1 MAQQQPPYDFQLA
14 LNDNTIG
21 KVPVR
26 QQIIIEQVHDEIWA
40 MQPNT
45 INKPQGKIENRTA
58 NATLNNSKVS
68 VINLININGECID
81 SDDKTNSPA
90 YAFPNNMDTA
100 IIRDCFRGVGVP
112 GLNNV
117 FDQATSSLDSF
128 INYHYNATTGLV
140 NPMSG
145 PGGLGQQLLTKNPQD
160 NRLVYTAYFNYDLLM
175 FAYIYQ
181 TINKRVTYVDN
192 LYTKAVAAMTQTQ
205 SNLLTPTEIKEIN
218 VINLNY
224 LWQRTLDFCEYAIVN
239 DNVLNGNTVNKPNY
253 LSCINALRY
262 MVFTDFTTNTT
273 GFLSDPTFKII
284 DPTAL
289 VNSGI
294 DSVISYIEN
303 TITKP
308 KLPDQTL
315 SLEKVAK
322 NLDTPYFSSQ
332 PMAAKSIQTAFN
344 SATTGKLMNA
354 FNKFTGCKS
363 RKKTGFSPEEQ
374 EVIFN
379 MNALFHSYANAT
391 NATNAINKH
400 YVTAAGWAM
409 LKFTGDT
416 SHVVFGNILEKA
428 RNYQPA
434 SPTPTPTPTPPKFNK
449 TLFLVSEIVLAT
461 RLVAAGKD
469 VLIDGK
475 LQVFTNGF
483 NGLGSENKYKH
494 RYALKVVFDPILKY
508 KNYIQS
514 IIQKYDAVTT
524 ADAGTNYPTVTKVAG
539 AMTFINNLTND
550 SIENGDT
557 VIDALNIDFTSIDN
571 RTFNRDAEAEFK
583 KIYDWIN
590 SETNLLN
597 YNAFINAY
605 NYDTTNLNIKALST
619 NLTNQTI
626 SVINKI
632 PFAKNP
638 RIKTLP
644 SWFLAIDTLE
654 KNADTDSFADI
665 MTITNALVSQLKSF
679 PNTDD
684 NANKDNINK
693 YLTNYFTLMSNVGF
707 ETFYNGIIAFY
718 YYNPIRTDNDNDN
731 QLRLIYKKE
740 FVGNLQEQYIIRSKK
755 KILTSNELST
765 KVLNIIDGFKILID
779 NICLIHA
786 YRIKSGIVSYQGGGT
801 NKNKKIIKVA
811 AVTKPKLINKDKVMK
826 EFREKE
832 QKEEINNILD
842 QLTTS
847 LLTVDVSNINV
858 NQTSNTTINTVTDE
872 YDEDAL
878 FDEIESPEDI
888 QIDFSIETLEDMNI
902 APESRLDFN
911 KICADRFYNIGD
923 INEMEDADFKKEIQ
937 AFNTYINN
945 KFNVP
950 IVLDNVFAHIYNN
963 IVSDIPVSEF
973 QTAYNNYNKVVKNNS
988 NFDILFG
995 NPNHREYFVNYIN
1008 SAYNITIFT
1017 KSQIVVELN
1026 DLEGKWENNFYTAYV
1041 SCLNDKTEYDNN
1053 LRNKVQD
1060 NDKMEAIHKLIKNS
1074 IIVREHRDIF
1084 FRERGVKTNFNLR
1097 TANIWQ
1103 DMIYAYNAVSNNYTT
1118 NLANLEGGK
1127 RTRKNRKS
1135 PNKST
1140 RKNTKAIP
1148 TKRKYTKRNR
1158 KQTKTKTHKR
1168 KP

>member
-1 MAQQQPPYDFQLA
+1 MAQQQPYDFQLA
-14 LNDNTIG
+14 LNDAART
-21 KVPVR
+21 VP

-40 MQPNT
+40 MKPGT
-45 INKPQGKIENRTA
+45 INKPQGKIENTTA
-58 NATLNNSKVS
+58 NATINISNES

-128 INYHYNATTGLV
+128 INYHSTTGLK
-140 NPMSG
+140 NPMSMLG
-145 PGGLGQQLLTKNPQD
+145 PGGLGQQLLTKTPSD

-181 TINKRVTYVDN
+181 TINTRVVTYVDN
-192 LYTKAVAAMTQTQ
+192 LYTKAVAAMTQTP
-205 SNLLTPTEIKEIN
+205 SILLTPTEIKEIN

-224 LWQRTLDFCEYAIVN
+224 LWQRTLDFCKSAIAN
-239 DNVLNGNTVNKPNY
+239 DNVLNGNLNGNTDNMPNY
-253 LSCINALRY
+253 VNSINALRY

-284 DPTAL
+284 NPKAL

-303 TITKP
+303 TITQP

-344 SATTGKLMNA
+344 STTVTGKLKNV

-374 EVIFN
+374 EVMFN
-379 MNALFHSYANAT
+379 MNALFHSYAKVVST
-391 NATNAINKH
+391 VNKH

-416 SHVVFGNILEKA
+416 SHVVFGNILEEA
-428 RNYQPA
+428 RNYQYQPA
-434 SPTPTPTPTPPKFNK
+434 PPTPTPPKFNK

-461 RLVAAGKD
+461 RLVAAEKD

-514 IIQKYDAVTT
+514 IIDKYDAVNA
-524 ADAGTNYPTVTKVAG
+524 ADAGTKYPTVTTVG
-539 AMTFINNLTND
+539 SDAMMFITNLNLTEMF
-550 SIENGDT
+550 IENGDT
-557 VIDALNIDFTSIDN
+557 VIVHLNREVSSIDSYVAPAAEVE
-571 RTFNRDAEAEFK
+571 FN
-583 KIYDWIN
+583 KIYNWITIMN
-590 SETNLLN
+590 KTK

-605 NYDTTNLNIKALST
+605 NYDTTNLNIKDLT
-619 NLTNQTI
+619 KNLENQEITI
-626 SVINKI
+626 INKI
-632 PFAKNP
+632 RFST
-638 RIKTLP
+638 RITALP
-644 SWFLAIDTLE
+644 SWYVAITQLE
-654 KNADTDSFADI
+654 LNQHDVNFTNV
-665 MTITNALVSQLKSF
+665 MTITNALVSQLKLKSIDNEF
-679 PNTDD
+679 DINT
-684 NANKDNINK
+684 
-693 YLTNYFTLMSNVGF
+693 YLTTYFTLISNDNF
-707 ETFYNGIIAFY
+707 KKFYDGIILFY
-718 YYNPIRTDNDNDN
+718 YYDPIRMDKYDK
-731 QLRLIYKKE
+731 LRLTYKKE
-740 FVGNLQEQYIIRSKK
+740 FVGNLQEEYIKKTGK
-755 KILTSNELST
+755 KILSSNEIST
-765 KVLNIIDGFKILID
+765 KVLNIIDGFKFLID
-779 NICLIHA
+779 NICLIHS
-786 YRIKSGIVSYQGGGT
+786 YVIKSNFDISQSGGMISDRT
-801 NKNKKIIKVA
+801 MVQSDDES
-811 AVTKPKLINKDKVMK
+811 V
-826 EFREKE
+826 
-832 QKEEINNILD
+832 NNILD

-847 LLTVDVSNINV
+847 LLTVDVISV
-858 NQTSNTTINTVTDE
+858 DQSSDASADTVT
-872 YDEDAL
+872 DEDAL
-878 FDEIESPEDI
+878 FDKIESPEDL
-888 QIDFSIETLEDMNI
+888 QIFFSIKNLNELRI
-902 APESRLDFN
+902 KPESKLDFN

-923 INEMEDADFKKEIQ
+923 INEMTVDDVKEELQ
-937 AFNTYINN
+937 SFNVYINN
-945 KFNVP
+945 RFGVP
-950 IVLDNVFAHIYNN
+950 APIGLDYVFHHIFMN
-963 IVSDIPVSEF
+963 IVNDIPPGEVKS
-973 QTAYNNYNKVVKNNS
+973 ANAHYNKVVDIKNEYKFNTLFDNS
-988 NFDILFG
+988 TLDPENFG
-995 NPNHREYFVNYIN
+995 NSTLDREYFVNYIN
-1008 SAYNITIFT
+1008 SAYKITIFT
-1017 KSQIVVELN
+1017 HSQIANEYKDLKSKWAKFHNAYQECSNNN
-1026 DLEGKWENNFYTAYV
+1026 DD
-1041 SCLNDKTEYDNN
+1041 DKVKAIYN
-1053 LRNKVQD
+1053 LIN
-1060 NDKMEAIHKLIKNS
+1060 NS
-1074 IIVREHRDIF
+1074 IIVRKYRDVF
-1084 FRERGVKTNFNLR
+1084 FRERWDIPNNRLLR

-1103 DMIYAYNAVSNNYTT
+1103 DMIYAYNQIIPSG
-1118 NLANLEGGK
+1118 NLEGGK